1 MFYLLA
7 VVLKT
12 RNKPYTTT
20 LYGIEGNVKMIAVI
34 IKFKVKPN
42 QEKVFVENW
51 KQLTK
56 FIYEYE
62 NSLGSRLHKE
72 EDLNF
77 IAYAQ
82 WPDKET
88 LHNTDSKLP
97 EEALEVR
104 KRMRN
109 ACEKVEK
116 LYELELTE
124 DLLK

>member
-7 VVLKT
+7 LVLKT

>member
-1 MFYLLA
+1 MLNRKFSNFNSRTNHSRD
-7 VVLKT
+7 VVWHLRK
-12 RNKPYTTT
+12 R
-20 LYGIEGNVKMIAVI
+20 KMIAVI

-72 EDLNF
+72 DDLNF

-97 EEALEVR
+97 EEALEIR
-104 KRMRN
+104 KRMRD